1 LREPPLVPAGY
12 YADFG
17 AFPLTIPEGGD
28 SMRRSLIT
36 LVVVAVAV
44 VFAAGQALAF
54 QCPKLVAQITAAAAT
69 RYDATAADVKD
80 KVAMVQQLHS
90 EGKHAES
97 EKLGKELLEK
107 LK

>member
-1 LREPPLVPAGY
+1 VPEARG
-12 YADFG
+12 ADHCG
-17 AFPLTIPEGGD
+17 H
-28 SMRRSLIT
+28 RN
-36 LVVVAVAV
+36 
-44 VFAAGQALAF
+44 
-54 QCPKLVAQITAAAAT
+54 

>member
-1 LREPPLVPAGY
+1 MTPCG
-12 YADFG
+12 
-17 AFPLTIPEGGD
+17 
-28 SMRRSLIT
+28 SLIT

-69 RYDATAADVKD
+69 RYDVTAADVKD

>member
-1 LREPPLVPAGY
+1 
-12 YADFG
+12 
-17 AFPLTIPEGGD
+17 
-28 SMRRSLIT
+28 MRRSLIT

-54 QCPKLVAQITAAAAT
+54 QCPKLVAQITAATAT

-80 KVAMVQQLHS
+80 KVAMVQKLHS

-97 EKLGKELLEK
+97 EQLGKELLEK

>member
-1 LREPPLVPAGY
+1 LREPSLVPAGY

>member
-1 LREPPLVPAGY
+1 
-12 YADFG
+12 
-17 AFPLTIPEGGD
+17 
-28 SMRRSLIT
+28 MRRSLIT

-80 KVAMVQQLHS
+80 KVAMVQRS
-90 EGKHAES
+90 EEHTS
-97 EKLGKELLEK
+97 ELQSLAYLVCRLLLEK
-107 LK
+107 KKNKKKISSHAINGEKEIERVYDHRDTH

>member
-1 LREPPLVPAGY
+1 
-12 YADFG
+12 
-17 AFPLTIPEGGD
+17 
-28 SMRRSLIT
+28 MRRSLIT
-36 LVVVAVAV
+36 LVVVAFAV

-54 QCPKLVAQITAAAAT
+54 QCPKLVAQINAVTGT
-69 RYDATAADVKD
+69 RYDATAADAKD
-80 KVAMVQQLHS
+80 QVAMVQKLHS